1 MIEEIPVEDIE
12 TAVDNYV
19 NDMSLD
25 DVLIYVRSNMK
36 DYYVNVADFEEAQ
49 EFLDTNRDTSVYVE
63 EWA

>member
-1 MIEEIPVEDIE
+1 MSEELILDAEVPIEDIE

-36 DYYVNVADFEEAQ
+36 D
-49 EFLDTNRDTSVYVE
+49 
-63 EWA
+63 